1 MAIFIG
7 KMMGIQYFFLA
18 HRKLE
23 FPMKNADFPWR
34 KVQFTK
40 LENGDYPRKKCDFPL
55 KKWWFPY
62 QKWDATG
69 TFLASS
75 RGPCVHRL
83 GLQIQRIA
91 PLIGS
96 VAELPHPMAERKTN
110 QEAAEV
116 AKHHVKKKKLD
127 TLW

>member
-1 MAIFIG
+1 
-7 KMMGIQYFFLA
+7 
-18 HRKLE
+18 
-23 FPMKNADFPWR
+23 MKNADFPWR

-55 KKWWFPY
+55 KNGDFPI
-62 QKWDATG
+62 KNG
-69 TFLASS
+69 MPLGPFLLLPVGPVSIALGFKSSASPRS
-75 RGPCVHRL
+75 LGRL
-83 GLQIQRIA
+83 QNC
-91 PLIGS
+91 LIRW
-96 VAELPHPMAERKTN
+96 LRKTN